1 MSAQCAPVL
10 DSRLKPLFH
19 YTRSIPGTAGKSS
32 IPTHS
37 NALPVAIRK
46 RPGCFHNRAFSQVD
60 SGITSAAFAV
70 AAGKAGSTAVHHDH
84 SLGVALAAHGGVGR
98 VVAACVVVGGLVLA
112 GFKLR
117 TLLGE
122 DALGGFA
129 QLVTFQKADGF
140 QVFLDH
146 GSDFGHQ

>member
-1 MSAQCAPVL
+1 
-10 DSRLKPLFH
+10 RLSVIACK
-19 YTRSIPGTAGKSS
+19 KS
-32 IPTHS
+32 
-37 NALPVAIRK
+37 PVACAT
-46 RPGCFHNRAFSQVD
+46 GLFSTRQL
-60 SGITSAAFAV
+60 ITSAALAV
-70 AAGKAGSTAVHHDH
+70 AAGQAGSTAVHHDH

-129 QLVTFQKADGF
+129 QLVTFQQADGF

-146 GSDFGHQ
+146 GADFGHQ